1 MSLVKGKYKK
11 KRIILNKELDLTE
24 NTKIE
29 LVVYPESD
37 ISNYFGFLKNRIKES
52 SVEYIRKIRKP
63 RYN

>member
-1 MSLVKGKYKK
+1 MNLLKGKYKK
-11 KRIILNKELDLTE
+11 KKILLNEELNILE
-24 NTKIE
+24 NSEVE

-52 SVEYIRKIRKP
+52 SVGYIRKIRKP